1 MEGVKWLF
9 SQVNGG
15 GAGRTQKVNPLK
27 WELEELHE
35 GSSSGDGGKQDS
47 VCESSLG
54 RIWSVQSPSQ
64 EAGKKE
70 PLPLAPAKAFDGGET

>member
-1 MEGVKWLF
+1 MKWLF

-54 RIWSVQSPSQ
+54 RI
-64 EAGKKE
+64 
-70 PLPLAPAKAFDGGET
+70 